1 MNENELLDKFL
12 KGFPESAGPHDREN
26 FIAYAITCVKNESS
40 MNFDALRE
48 HGLSSKRIELYQKA
62 FEWIR
67 DTMDYLSN
75 KETL

>member
-1 MNENELLDKFL
+1 MNENEMLDKFL

-40 MNFDALRE
+40 INFDALRDY
-48 HGLSSKRIELYQKA
+48 GLSDKRIEFYQNA

-67 DTMDYLSN
+67 DTMDYLL
-75 KETL
+75 KPKTP